1 VPFEPDVPLLPTA
14 PDEADVPEV
23 PEDDD
28 APLVPV
34 VPDVPKAP
42 VRLTSQDVNV
52 PLPSKKRGVTTI
64 TPVPELYE
72 TTRPII

>member
-1 VPFEPDVPLLPTA
+1 
-14 PDEADVPEV
+14 
-23 PEDDD
+23 
-28 APLVPV
+28 
-34 VPDVPKAP
+34 
-42 VRLTSQDVNV
+42 LTSQDVNV